1 MAKNNAVMKSLGLP
15 TLCAK
20 VGVPPLAPTAERV
33 GASVA
38 AGGAR
43 TPAPFK
49 PVMRRAADKPTPFRI
64 VLRKRNFVDYAEGMD
79 DKVEKPKPRP
89 FVMPRLRKPHGYSA
103 LGVTREGKTA
113 ISSDEPNDASADPFP
128 CDDAGDADA
137 AANDNNS
144 ENLPYAELAE
154 KYADPQARERA
165 LKRTVRENIIGAQH
179 RILFVASFLVTF
191 EKLDSMRFAIRRSEA
206 RRRYFSVAHS
216 CVSFPSG
223 MRLINKRPSSSS
235 SYSQELYYAN
245 TSEWIDVVRSE
256 WLTLHRMKKQ
266 SRLAASAAEMI
277 AADQAAAA
285 KVAASFGSAPA
296 RGKLRR
302 SPRLPT
308 VKGIAVDVDVGHA
321 TGGSFGDESGDAGA
335 HGTKEQNETRVA
347 FRRLIL
353 TQKTSR
359 RFFSK

>member
-64 VLRKRNFVDYAEGMD
+64 VLRKRNFVDYGGHGRQGR
-79 DKVEKPKPRP
+79 KPKPRP

-128 CDDAGDADA
+128 CDDDGDADA

-144 ENLPYAELAE
+144 ENLPCAELAE

-165 LKRTVRENIIGAQH
+165 LKRTVREII
-179 RILFVASFLVTF
+179 
-191 EKLDSMRFAIRRSEA
+191 
-206 RRRYFSVAHS
+206 
-216 CVSFPSG
+216 
-223 MRLINKRPSSSS
+223 
-235 SYSQELYYAN
+235 
-245 TSEWIDVVRSE
+245 
-256 WLTLHRMKKQ
+256 
-266 SRLAASAAEMI
+266 I
-277 AADQAAAA
+277 AA
-285 KVAASFGSAPA
+285 
-296 RGKLRR
+296 
-302 SPRLPT
+302 
-308 VKGIAVDVDVGHA
+308 
-321 TGGSFGDESGDAGA
+321 
-335 HGTKEQNETRVA
+335 
-347 FRRLIL
+347 
-353 TQKTSR
+353 
-359 RFFSK
+359 

>member
-1 MAKNNAVMKSLGLP
+1 
-15 TLCAK
+15 
-20 VGVPPLAPTAERV
+20 
-33 GASVA
+33 
-38 AGGAR
+38 
-43 TPAPFK
+43 
-49 PVMRRAADKPTPFRI
+49 
-64 VLRKRNFVDYAEGMD
+64 
-79 DKVEKPKPRP
+79 
-89 FVMPRLRKPHGYSA
+89 
-103 LGVTREGKTA
+103 
-113 ISSDEPNDASADPFP
+113 
-128 CDDAGDADA
+128 
-137 AANDNNS
+137 
-144 ENLPYAELAE
+144 
-154 KYADPQARERA
+154 
-165 LKRTVRENIIGAQH
+165 
-179 RILFVASFLVTF
+179 
-191 EKLDSMRFAIRRSEA
+191 MRFAIRRSEA

-335 HGTKEQNETRVA
+335 HGLRNRTRPGCLPA
-347 FRRLIL
+347 ANLNPE
-353 TQKTSR
+353 TSR
-359 RFFSK
+359 RFFSECIDLTSLRFYVTVLRVLLLRILY